1 MTNSAGRE
9 DLSVVEVRPEVVFLY
24 ELLEELTSGRLR
36 IPRFQRPFV
45 WRRDQ
50 MTDLLDSVYKQYPIG
65 SLLVWETDVEVA
77 TLEHL
82 GPFNFPRTADKQVG
96 YVLDGHQRLSTLAG
110 ALVAPGK
117 YAINELE
124 EDPGRWSL
132 CWNMQSQ
139 RFQHGRAEAD
149 PATLFPLTSLL
160 DTLRFFSATDDARKA
175 VAAFDP
181 KLADAYTAQVSEVAR
196 AFHSYRVPVIRMR
209 QTELTEA
216 VEIFARLNSKGQA
229 MSADQMVSA
238 LMYRQGENDRQFDLA
253 AAIDL
258 LADQLGASGFGD
270 VDRTTVLRAILAN
283 LDEDIYR
290 TEWTRLARWRRD
302 ELLAK
307 LRGGVARAA
316 ESLNLAVDF
325 LQAEGIQIGRLI
337 PYAMQ
342 LVVLSGFFDAAPRPS
357 SRHLDLLRKWFW
369 VSSFS
374 GWFGG
379 ANPSRVNALVA
390 EMRRIARRST
400 PPATLENFD
409 LNASSSPFPSTFDMR
424 SARTRVLLLVMLS
437 LQPRMA
443 DGTTIDEPW
452 RQIAEKGPS
461 GVGHVFSDPPK
472 DLTGNPANRMIRP
485 PGAPRGLLYNWLRSI
500 GPQDWY
506 VMESHGVDKASF
518 AALQQENAGD
528 FIRARQAY
536 LIQCEHAFQA
546 RVGVEPSSV
555 AIAAAPIDTD

>member
-1 MTNSAGRE
+1 MNNTGKE

-24 ELLEELTSGRLR
+24 ELLDELTSGRLR

-82 GPFNFPRTADKQVG
+82 GPFNFPRAAGKQVG

-110 ALVAPGK
+110 ALVARGE
-117 YAINELE
+117 YVMNELE
-124 EDPGRWSL
+124 EDPGRWNL
-132 CWNMQSQ
+132 CWNMASQ
-139 RFQHGRAEAD
+139 RFQHGRAEAN

-160 DTLRFFSATDDARKA
+160 DTLRFFSATDTARRA
-175 VAAFDP
+175 VAASDP
-181 KLADAYTAQVSEVAR
+181 SLADVYTAQVSEVAR
-196 AFHSYRVPVIRMR
+196 AFQYYRVPVIRMR

-238 LMYRQGENDRQFDLA
+238 LMYRQGEDDRQFDLA
-253 AAIDL
+253 AEIDL
-258 LADQLGASGFGD
+258 LVEQLGETGFGD

-290 TEWTRLARWRRD
+290 TEWTRLARGRRD
-302 ELLAK
+302 ELLTK
-307 LRGGVARAA
+307 LRGGVAHTA
-316 ESLNLAVDF
+316 ESLNLAVNF
-325 LQAEGIQIGRLI
+325 LQAEGVQIGRLI

-342 LVVLSGFFDAAPRPS
+342 LVVLSGFFDAAPQPS

-390 EMRRIARRST
+390 EMRKIARRPT
-400 PPATLENFD
+400 PPIVLENFD
-409 LNASSSPFPSTFDMR
+409 LNASSLPFPSTFDMR

-443 DGTTIDEPW
+443 DGETITEPW

-461 GVGHVFSDPPK
+461 AVGHVFSDPPK

-485 PGAPRGLLYNWLRSI
+485 PGAPRGLLFNWLRSI
-500 GPQDWY
+500 QPQDSH

-518 AALQQENAGD
+518 TALQQKNAGD
-528 FIRARQAY
+528 FIRARQAH
-536 LIQCEHAFQA
+536 LIQREHEFQA

-555 AIAAAPIDTD
+555 TIAAAPIDTD